1 MIVTINNENG
11 TTTYDVSKVNAE
23 NLRTHA
29 TVLINKVGTIEV
41 ILEALNFTSSTH
53 RANLEAL
60 LKDCPLM
67 WRMKM
72 IMCQLESQPQQQQ
85 PLKFQQLIFLTSSLA
100 SILTI
105 QEGLQH

>member
-23 NLRTHA
+23 NLRTQA

-60 LKDCPLM
+60 LQDCP
-67 WRMKM
+67 
-72 IMCQLESQPQQQQ
+72 ES
-85 PLKFQQLIFLTSSLA
+85 LVENKEEEVTEETTDS
-100 SILTI
+100 
-105 QEGLQH
+105 ED

>member
-1 MIVTINNENG
+1 MIVNINNENG

-23 NLRTHA
+23 NLRTQA

-60 LKDCPLM
+60 LKDCP
-67 WRMKM
+67 
-72 IMCQLESQPQQQQ
+72 ES
-85 PLKFQQLIFLTSSLA
+85 LVENKEEEVTEETTDS
-100 SILTI
+100 
-105 QEGLQH
+105 ED

>member
-23 NLRTHA
+23 NLRTQA

-60 LKDCPLM
+60 LKDCP
-67 WRMKM
+67 
-72 IMCQLESQPQQQQ
+72 ES
-85 PLKFQQLIFLTSSLA
+85 LVEVEEKEEVTEETTNS
-100 SILTI
+100 
-105 QEGLQH
+105 ED